1 LGLTDLHLPCN
12 KRTRLRDNKERKMMP
27 VIRVTQPTW
36 ERLQGYARPFV
47 EKPEDVIVMALNA
60 LDEKVGRNTEK
71 LVASA
76 PVDEDEIEGKK
87 LPQKALR
94 LPLLQ
99 AVLELGGSARVWELR
114 GEMEKKVAP
123 LLGPADYRAV
133 SSGEPRWWNAIC
145 WERADLVR
153 DGVFANDG
161 ERGVWKLTEE
171 GKKMAKSAV
180 FEQILIDEWVVERSD
195 IYERGIGSVRAVDTA
210 QPIRLD
216 KVVAWLSVSEEEL
229 LDLLKSGNLP
239 RPGQDGHGRV
249 IWRKDEVGRLAAQ
262 REFLK

>member
-1 LGLTDLHLPCN
+1 
-12 KRTRLRDNKERKMMP
+12 MMP
-27 VIRVTQPTW
+27 VIRVTQSTW
-36 ERLQGYARPFV
+36 ERLQRHAQPFV
-47 EKPEDVIVMALNA
+47 EKPEDIIVLALNA
-60 LDEKVGRNTEK
+60 LDEKVGRNTAN
-71 LVASA
+71 LVMVKG
-76 PVDEDEIEGKK
+76 PVDEGEIEGKK

-99 AVLELGGSARVWELR
+99 AVLKLGGSARVWELR

-153 DGVFANDG
+153 EGVFANDG

-171 GKKMAKSAV
+171 GRKVAKSAA
-180 FEQILIDEWVVERSD
+180 FEQTLIDKWVVERSD
-195 IYERGIGSVRAVDTA
+195 IYDRGIGSVRAVNTA

-216 KVVAWLSVSEEEL
+216 RVVEWLGVSEEEL
-229 LDLLKSGNLP
+229 LHLLKSGDLP
-239 RPGQDGHGRV
+239 RPGKDGHGRV
-249 IWRKDEVGRLAAQ
+249 IWRKDEVERLATE
-262 REFLK
+262 RELLK